1 MLKELV
7 LPSSLYMVGERALY
21 GCAGLTD
28 IYCKGAE
35 PSSAYS
41 NTFEGVRVNSFK
53 LHVPYNS
60 SDMYRRSTGWKDFY
74 YIEEEAPVVISVVKN
89 IENAGVIYGLQE
101 YQPGAVAELK
111 AVAHSGYTF
120 SGWTEGGEVV
130 STDATYTF
138 TVESDRSL
146 IAVFTPVSGSNE
158 IATVPESTKVS
169 FTWEAEEGASTYRLD
184 VYEDE
189 AMTKLAGTLVFDAEG
204 NVVEKRAATRLT
216 ATIDGLTAS
225 TDYYYRMTAYGE
237 TEQVISQYT
246 GTFSTTEADAIMGCV
261 AEEMSVAAVPGGI
274 VVRHAPEGVVRVF
287 AISGACVATR
297 MSEGSS
303 NLSVDLDKGFYV
315 VVAGGKSCK
324 VMVR

>member
-1 MLKELV
+1 
-7 LPSSLYMVGERALY
+7 MVGERALY

-41 NTFEGVRVNSFK
+41 NTFEGVRVNSCK

-189 AMTKLAGTLVFDAEG
+189 AMTKLADARVRCGRERRGEACCHTFD
-204 NVVEKRAATRLT
+204 RYDRR
-216 ATIDGLTAS
+216 IDGFYRLLLPYDGLRRDGAS
-225 TDYYYRMTAYGE
+225 HLAIYRHVQHDRG
-237 TEQVISQYT
+237 
-246 GTFSTTEADAIMGCV
+246 
-261 AEEMSVAAVPGGI
+261 
-274 VVRHAPEGVVRVF
+274 
-287 AISGACVATR
+287 
-297 MSEGSS
+297 
-303 NLSVDLDKGFYV
+303 
-315 VVAGGKSCK
+315 
-324 VMVR
+324 